1 MEPAFCRQAG
11 RLYNHS
17 DGCKAFIRRF
27 HRIKLIDNLLLIT
40 KESKHDQD
48 KADRIPINNGGSM
61 SLRCLLIFHRHQDT
75 KADKIFKD

>member
-17 DGCKAFIRRF
+17 IGSKAFQWRF
-27 HRIKLIDNLLLIT
+27 HRLKRIDNLLLIT

-61 SLRCLLIFHRHQDT
+61 SLRLLIDISPTSRYEG
-75 KADKIFKD
+75 